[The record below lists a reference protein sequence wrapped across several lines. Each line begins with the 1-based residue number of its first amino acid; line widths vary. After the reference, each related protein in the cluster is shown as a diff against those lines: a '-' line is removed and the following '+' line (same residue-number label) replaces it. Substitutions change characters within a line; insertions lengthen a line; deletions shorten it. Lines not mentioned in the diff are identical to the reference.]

1 MCLLINLTFFNFPS
15 VHYSISLQC
24 CCWTVWL
31 GLGLTI
37 SSLWRVPQFEFRAGA
52 QTQRTI
58 LMARNTKSSP
68 CFSINLQADRGDELK
83 LCGWKRMLSTVVNSP
98 FKLLCGPY
106 KEIYTVNLHQNLAD
120 ERGQQCKEEWFNVP
134 WPLPFPFHWSEL
146 RVAFMLTECCSY
158 LKRAEYVCMCFY
170 TRKRWHWA

>member
-1 MCLLINLTFFNFPS
+1 MYIIQFHFSAAAERFD
-15 VHYSISLQC
+15 
-24 CCWTVWL
+24 L
-31 GLGLTI
+31 GLGSTI

-120 ERGQQCKEEWFNVP
+120 ERGQHVRKNGSMFLGLCPFLSTGASSV
-134 WPLPFPFHWSEL
+134 WPS
-146 RVAFMLTECCSY
+146 CS
-158 LKRAEYVCMCFY
+158 LNA
-170 TRKRWHWA
+170 AAI